1 MHTELSWAA
10 NRGERSTSGAKNARW
25 RKQAAPKYGCDRVRC
40 SPNGC
45 DALQQSSGAL
55 HCIVGR
61 RGRDESYGCIPLSRA
76 PGTITSL
83 APRRPARRPLRRAR
97 LPRRPPQC
105 EALQRRAHGHE
116 LLDVVREDAS
126 AAAAALAKRR
136 RGALEAYGLR
146 RTAAGACR
154 LLFSYRCLATATA
167 RSESRRP
174 PSGATENVSRDSE
187 MKSCR
192 QRRLFGGY
200 T

>member
-10 NRGERSTSGAKNARW
+10 NRGERSTSGAKSTRW

-83 APRRPARRPLRRAR
+83 APRRPARLPLRRTR
-97 LPRRPPQC
+97 PPRRPPGC
-105 EALQRRAHGHE
+105 DALQRRARGHR

-126 AAAAALAKRR
+126 AAAVALAERR
-136 RGALEAYGLR
+136 RGALGAYGLL
-146 RTAAGACR
+146 RTAAGACPCYFLPALSDG
-154 LLFSYRCLATATA
+154 LLQ
-167 RSESRRP
+167 E
-174 PSGATENVSRDSE
+174 
-187 MKSCR
+187 
-192 QRRLFGGY
+192 
-200 T
+200 